1 MANCPNCG
9 RSTVRTQD
17 WACQWCGYPLVSGFF
32 KQIPM
37 TYQEAKAERLGS
49 WVVAETAV
57 ELEPPEAETVV
68 EPDAGLVAETEPVTE
83 PEPEPVEEPVSEL
96 PAEAEL
102 VVEPEAAEEEEVIS
116 EAVVEATEEE
126 EVTSEAAAEA
136 TEEEEVISEA
146 VAEATEKEEATSET
160 VAEAA
165 EEEEVISEAAAE
177 ATEEEEVISEAVAEA
192 TEGEEV
198 ISEAVAEAVEEVVE
212 PTEPEIV
219 QITIEEINEICRAD
233 SEAAEARFADV
244 ILQVIGVIVRI
255 PPMESTENPCL
266 IITNAEKSVARNL
279 LCVFDKQHEATINQL
294 SVGQMVTVQ
303 GKYDG
308 CVINIILND
317 SVLVD

>member
-146 VAEATEKEEATSET
+146 VAEATE
-160 VAEAA
+160 
-165 EEEEVISEAAAE
+165 
-177 ATEEEEVISEAVAEA
+177 
-192 TEGEEV
+192 GEEV